1 MNSLMEQFRS
11 LGAMRLIAIFGLSA
25 GLAAAL
31 LFFSFSMG
39 GGSQALLYGGLDPS
53 DSARVSEALD
63 SAGISYEFRSGG
75 AAIYVSRNQVD
86 EARVRVASGGALNSG
101 SVGYEIFDE
110 TDALGA
116 TSFVQNMN
124 AKRALEGELART
136 IQSLD
141 IIDTARVHLVLPERR
156 LFERDAAQPSASIVI
171 SARGELT
178 SEHSSIIRNIV
189 ASAVDGLS
197 AREITIA
204 DTTGRL
210 LASPE
215 DGGVG
220 SAMFE
225 SARADVEERY
235 RQRILNLVEGVVG
248 SGAARV
254 QVSAEL
260 NRESLSTSSEV
271 YDPDGQVMSR
281 RQRSEQTGR
290 DTDGSNN
297 AVSAS
302 ENLPDDAEPAAGRAS
317 SVNETSS
324 SDETVEFQNPV
335 TRTTRIIEAG
345 GLERLSV
352 AVAVDGIVQV
362 AEDGTQSYV
371 QRTPEEMAQITA
383 LVRSAMGYTE
393 VAGGRQDSLEVTN
406 IRFARAD
413 PSLGTPAASG
423 FSLNK
428 NDIMRAAEI
437 GVMFITALLVIF
449 LVARPMAKGAAAAA
463 PAMAIA
469 GAGGGGGG
477 NSGRAAL
484 ESGNAQAAIA
494 DSSGQQMSQ
503 QSSDSSSGSASM
515 MQAPRDDGIDI
526 AKIDGQ
532 VKASSI
538 KKVSGVVNS
547 HPDES
552 LSIIR
557 SWMNEG

>member
-1 MNSLMEQFRS
+1 MNSLMEQLRS

-31 LFFSFSMG
+31 LFFSFNMG
-39 GGSQALLYGGLDPS
+39 GGSQALLYAGLNPA

-63 SAGISYEFRSGG
+63 TAGIPYEFRSGG
-75 AAIYVSRNQVD
+75 STIYVARNQVD

-136 IQSLD
+136 IQFLD

-156 LFERDAAQPSASIVI
+156 LFEREAAQPSASIVI

-178 SEHSSIIRNIV
+178 REHSGIIRNIV
-189 ASAVDGLS
+189 ASAVDGMS
-197 AREITIA
+197 ARDITIA

-210 LASPE
+210 LASPDE
-215 DGGVG
+215 GDGLG
-220 SAMFE
+220 SIALE
-225 SARADVEERY
+225 SQRASIEEQY

-248 SGAARV
+248 TGAARV

-260 NRESLSTSSEV
+260 NRNSVTQSEER
-271 YDPDGQVMSR
+271 YDPDGSVLRSR
-281 RQRSEQTGR
+281 TRSEETGR
-290 DTDGSNN
+290 EVDGAAN

-302 ENLPDDAEPAAGRAS
+302 ENLPDDEAAETDGPQSLNES
-317 SVNETSS
+317 STSN
-324 SDETVEFQNPV
+324 DQQEFALS
-335 TRTTRIIEAG
+335 RTTTTRVTEAG
-345 GLERLSV
+345 EIERLSV
-352 AVAVDGIVQV
+352 AVAVDGTVEI
-362 AEDGTQSYV
+362 AEDGTRSYV
-371 QRTPEEMAQITA
+371 PRTEAEMAQITA
-383 LVRSAMGYTE
+383 LVRSAMGFTQVE
-393 VAGGRQDSLEVTN
+393 GGRQDSLEVTN
-406 IRFARAD
+406 IRFSRAD
-413 PSLGTPAASG
+413 PTMGTPAASG

-437 GVMFITALLVIF
+437 GVMFLTALLVIF
-449 LVARPMAKGAAAAA
+449 LVARPLAKSAASAG

-477 NSGRAAL
+477 GAIER
-484 ESGNAQAAIA
+484 EGGQAAIT
-494 DSSGQQMSQ
+494 DDSGQQIPQ
-503 QSSDSSSGSASM
+503 QAQGGGSGSSAM
-515 MQAPRDDGIDI
+515 APAFVDSGIDI

-557 SWMNEG
+557 SWMSEG

>member
-1 MNSLMEQFRS
+1 MNSLMEQLRS
-11 LGAMRLIAIFGLSA
+11 IGAMRLVAIFGLSA

-31 LFFSFSMG
+31 LFFSFNMG
-39 GGSQALLYGGLDPS
+39 GGSQALLYAGLDPS
-53 DSARVSEALD
+53 DSSRVSEALD
-63 SAGISYEFRSGG
+63 TAGIPYEFRSGG
-75 AAIYVSRNQVD
+75 ASIYVARNRVD

-156 LFERDAAQPSASIVI
+156 LFERNAAQPSASIVV
-171 SARGELT
+171 SARAELT
-178 SEHSSIIRNIV
+178 REHSGIIRNIV
-189 ASAVDGLS
+189 ASAVDGLT
-197 AREITIA
+197 ARDITIA

-215 DGGVG
+215 EGDGLG
-220 SAMFE
+220 SIALE
-225 SARADVEERY
+225 SQRASIEEQY

-248 SGAARV
+248 TGAARV

-260 NRESLSTSSEV
+260 NRNSVTQSEER
-271 YDPDGQVMSR
+271 YDPDGSVLRSR
-281 RQRSEQTGR
+281 TRSEETGR
-290 DTDGSNN
+290 EVDGAAN

-302 ENLPDDAEPAAGRAS
+302 ENLPAAEDAAS
-317 SVNETSS
+317 EGPQSVNESSTSN
-324 SDETVEFQNPV
+324 DQQEFALS
-335 TRTTRIIEAG
+335 RTTTTRVTEAG
-345 GLERLSV
+345 DIERLSV
-352 AVAVDGIVQV
+352 AVAVDGTVEI
-362 AEDGTQSYV
+362 AEDGTRTYV
-371 QRTPEEMAQITA
+371 PRSAEEMTQITA
-383 LVRSAMGYTE
+383 LVRSAMGFTQLE
-393 VAGGRQDSLEVTN
+393 NGRQDSLEVTN
-406 IRFARAD
+406 IRFSRAD
-413 PSLGTPAASG
+413 PAMGTPAASG

-428 NDIMRAAEI
+428 NDIMRGAEI
-437 GVMFITALLVIF
+437 GVMFLTALLVIF
-449 LVARPMAKGAAAAA
+449 LVARPLAKGAAATG
-463 PAMAIA
+463 PPMAIA
-469 GAGGGGGG
+469 AAGGGGGG
-477 NSGRAAL
+477 GAIER
-484 ESGNAQAAIA
+484 EGGQAAIA
-494 DSSGQQMSQ
+494 DHSGQQMSQ
-503 QSSDSSSGSASM
+503 QTSSGGSGAASM
-515 MQAPRDDGIDI
+515 PSAFVDNGIDI

-557 SWMNEG
+557 SWMSES

>member
-1 MNSLMEQFRS
+1 VNSLMEQLRS
-11 LGAMRLIAIFGLSA
+11 IGAMRLIAIFGLSA

-31 LFFSFSMG
+31 LYFSFNMG
-39 GGSQALLYGGLDPS
+39 GGSQALLYAGLDPS
-53 DSARVSEALD
+53 DSASVSEALD
-63 SAGISYEFRSGG
+63 TAGIPYEFRNGG
-75 AAIYVSRNQVD
+75 ASIYVARNQVD

-141 IIDTARVHLVLPERR
+141 IITSARVHLVLPERR

-171 SARGELT
+171 SSRGELT
-178 SEHSSIIRNIV
+178 REHSGIIRNIV

-197 AREITIA
+197 ARDITIA

-215 DGGVG
+215 EGDGLG
-220 SAMFE
+220 SIALE
-225 SARADVEERY
+225 SQRASIEEQY
-235 RQRILNLVEGVVG
+235 RRRILNLVEGVVG
-248 SGAARV
+248 VGAARV
-254 QVSAEL
+254 QVSADL
-260 NRESLSTSSEV
+260 NRNSVTQSEER
-271 YDPDGQVMSR
+271 YDPEGSVLRSR
-281 RQRSEQTGR
+281 TRSEETGR
-290 DTDGSNN
+290 EVDGAAN

-302 ENLPDDAEPAAGRAS
+302 ENLPGDEAAATDGPQ
-317 SVNETSS
+317 SVNESSTSN
-324 SDETVEFQNPV
+324 DAQEFALS
-335 TRTTRIIEAG
+335 RTTTTRVTEAG
-345 GLERLSV
+345 DIERLSV
-352 AVAVDGIVQV
+352 AVAVDGSMEV
-362 AEDGTQSYV
+362 AEDGTPTYV
-371 QRTPEEMAQITA
+371 PRTEAEMAQITA
-383 LVRSAMGYTE
+383 LVRSAMGFTQIE
-393 VAGGRQDSLEVTN
+393 DGRQDSLEVTN
-406 IRFARAD
+406 IRFSRAD
-413 PSLGTPAASG
+413 PNVGTPAASG

-428 NDIMRAAEI
+428 DDIMRAAEI
-437 GVMFITALLVIF
+437 GVMFLTALLVIF
-449 LVARPMAKGAAAAA
+449 LVARPLAKGAASAA

-469 GAGGGGGG
+469 GAGGGGP
-477 NSGRAAL
+477 RI
-484 ESGNAQAAIA
+484 ESEGAHAAIA
-494 DSSGQQMSQ
+494 DSSGQQLQQ
-503 QSSDSSSGSASM
+503 QSASGGGAAAM
-515 MQAPRDDGIDI
+515 PEYVDDGIDI

-557 SWMNEG
+557 TWMSEG

>member
-1 MNSLMEQFRS
+1 MNSLMEQLRS
-11 LGAMRLIAIFGLSA
+11 IGAMRLIAIFGLSA

-31 LFFSFSMG
+31 LFFSFNMG
-39 GGSQALLYGGLDPS
+39 GGSQALLYAGLDPS
-53 DSARVSEALD
+53 DSASVSEALD
-63 SAGISYEFRSGG
+63 TAGIPYEYRNGG
-75 AAIYVSRNQVD
+75 SSIYVSRNQVD
-86 EARVRVASGGALNSG
+86 EARVRIASGGALNSG

-141 IIDTARVHLVLPERR
+141 IITSARVHLVLPERR
-156 LFERDAAQPSASIVI
+156 LFERDAARPSASIVI
-171 SARGELT
+171 SSRGELT
-178 SEHSSIIRNIV
+178 REHSGIIRNIV

-210 LASPE
+210 LASPDE
-215 DGGVG
+215 GDGLGTI
-220 SAMFE
+220 ALE
-225 SARADVEERY
+225 SQRASVEEQY
-235 RQRILNLVEGVVG
+235 RRRILDLVEGVVG
-248 SGAARV
+248 VGAARV

-260 NRESLSTSSEV
+260 NRNSITESEERF
-271 YDPDGQVMSR
+271 DPEGSVLRSR
-281 RQRSEQTGR
+281 TRSEETGR
-290 DTDGSNN
+290 EVDGAAN

-302 ENLPDDAEPAAGRAS
+302 ENLPGDDAANADGPQ
-317 SVNETSS
+317 SVNESSTSN
-324 SDETVEFQNPV
+324 DAQEFALS
-335 TRTTRIIEAG
+335 RTTTTRVTEAG
-345 GLERLSV
+345 NIERLSV
-352 AVAVDGIVQV
+352 AVAVDGTVEI

-371 QRTPEEMAQITA
+371 PRTEEEMAQITA
-383 LVRSAMGYTE
+383 LVRSAMGYTYIE
-393 VAGGRQDSLEVTN
+393 GQNARQDSLEVTN
-406 IRFARAD
+406 IRFSRAD
-413 PSLGTPAASG
+413 PNIGTPAASG

-437 GVMFITALLVIF
+437 GVMFLTALLVIF
-449 LVARPMAKGAAAAA
+449 LVARPLAKGAASAGPAAAIAGSGGGGGPRIESEGTHAAIADASGQAVQQGAVSPAAAAA
-463 PAMAIA
+463 PAYV
-469 GAGGGGGG
+469 
-477 NSGRAAL
+477 
-484 ESGNAQAAIA
+484 
-494 DSSGQQMSQ
+494 
-503 QSSDSSSGSASM
+503 
-515 MQAPRDDGIDI
+515 DDGIDV

-557 SWMNEG
+557 TWMSEN

>member
-1 MNSLMEQFRS
+1 
-11 LGAMRLIAIFGLSA
+11 MRLIAIFGLSA

-31 LFFSFSMG
+31 LFFSFNMG
-39 GGSQALLYGGLDPS
+39 GGSQALLYAGLDPS

-63 SAGISYEFRSGG
+63 TAGIPYEFRGG
-75 AAIYVSRNQVD
+75 GSSIYVARNQVD

-110 TDALGA
+110 SDALGA

-141 IIDTARVHLVLPERR
+141 IIDSARVHLVLPERR
-156 LFERDAAQPSASIVI
+156 LFERDAAEPSASIVI

-178 SEHSSIIRNIV
+178 AEHSGIVRNIV
-189 ASAVDGLS
+189 ASAVSGL
-197 AREITIA
+197 AAGNVTIA

-210 LASPE
+210 LASPQAG
-215 DGGVG
+215 DSLG
-220 SAMFE
+220 AAALE
-225 SARADVEERY
+225 SRRSQIEEQY
-235 RQRILNLVEGVVG
+235 RQRILDLVEGVVG
-248 SGAARV
+248 AGAARV

-260 NRESLSTSSEV
+260 NRESLTASSEQF
-271 YDPDGQVMSR
+271 DIENQVTAR
-281 RQRSEQTGR
+281 RQRSEETGR
-290 DTDGSNN
+290 EVDGAAN

-302 ENLPDDAEPAAGRAS
+302 ENLPDEEAAGGEPQ
-317 SVNETSS
+317 SVNETSR
-324 SDETVEFQNPV
+324 SDETIEFETPV
-335 TRTTRIIEAG
+335 TRTTRVIEAG
-345 GLERLSV
+345 GIERLSV
-352 AVAVDGIVQV
+352 AVAVDGTIEI
-362 AEDGTQSYV
+362 AEDGT
-371 QRTPEEMAQITA
+371 RTYTPRSDEEMAQITA
-383 LVRSAMGYTE
+383 LVRSAMGFTQVE
-393 VAGGRQDSLEVTN
+393 NGRQDSLEVTN

-423 FSLNK
+423 FSINK

-449 LVARPMAKGAAAAA
+449 LVARPLAKGAASAA

-469 GAGGGGGG
+469 SAGAGGGAAPAVES
-477 NSGRAAL
+477 SGA
-484 ESGNAQAAIA
+484 SPAAIA
-494 DSSGQQMSQ
+494 DQSGGQMAAPAAGTASPAA
-503 QSSDSSSGSASM
+503 SGV
-515 MQAPRDDGIDI
+515 PERDDGIDI

-532 VKASSI
+532 VKASSL
-538 KKVSGVVNS
+538 KKISGVVNS

>member
-1 MNSLMEQFRS
+1 MNSLMEQLRS
-11 LGAMRLIAIFGLSA
+11 IGAMRLIAIFGLSA

-31 LFFSFSMG
+31 LYFSFNMG
-39 GGSQALLYGGLDPS
+39 GGSQALLYAGLDPS
-53 DSARVSEALD
+53 DSASVSEALD
-63 SAGISYEFRSGG
+63 TAGIPYEFRNGG
-75 AAIYVSRNQVD
+75 ASIYVARNQVD

-141 IIDTARVHLVLPERR
+141 IITSARVHLVLPERR

-171 SARGELT
+171 SSRGELT
-178 SEHSSIIRNIV
+178 REHSGIIRNIV

-197 AREITIA
+197 ARDITIA

-215 DGGVG
+215 EGDGLG
-220 SAMFE
+220 SIALE
-225 SARADVEERY
+225 SQRASIEEQY
-235 RQRILNLVEGVVG
+235 RRRILNLVEGVVG
-248 SGAARV
+248 VGAARV
-254 QVSAEL
+254 QVSADL
-260 NRESLSTSSEV
+260 NRNSVTQSEER
-271 YDPDGQVMSR
+271 YDPEGSVLRSR
-281 RQRSEQTGR
+281 TRSEETGR
-290 DTDGSNN
+290 EVDGAAN

-302 ENLPDDAEPAAGRAS
+302 ENLPGDEAAATDGPQ
-317 SVNETSS
+317 SVNESSTSN
-324 SDETVEFQNPV
+324 DAQEFALS
-335 TRTTRIIEAG
+335 RTTTTRVTEAG
-345 GLERLSV
+345 DIERLSV
-352 AVAVDGIVQV
+352 AVAVDGSMEV
-362 AEDGTQSYV
+362 AEDGTPTYV
-371 QRTPEEMAQITA
+371 PRTEAEMAQITA
-383 LVRSAMGYTE
+383 LVRSAMGFTQIE
-393 VAGGRQDSLEVTN
+393 DGRQDSLEVTN
-406 IRFARAD
+406 IRFSRAD
-413 PSLGTPAASG
+413 PNVGTPAASG

-428 NDIMRAAEI
+428 DDIMRAAEI
-437 GVMFITALLVIF
+437 GVMFLTALLVIF
-449 LVARPMAKGAAAAA
+449 LVARPLAKGAASAA

-469 GAGGGGGG
+469 GAGGGGP
-477 NSGRAAL
+477 RI
-484 ESGNAQAAIA
+484 ESEGAHAAIA
-494 DSSGQQMSQ
+494 DSSGQQLQQ
-503 QSSDSSSGSASM
+503 QSASGGGAAAM
-515 MQAPRDDGIDI
+515 PEYVDDGIDI

-557 SWMNEG
+557 TWMSEG

>member
-31 LFFSFSMG
+31 LVFSFSMG

-53 DSARVSEALD
+53 DSAHVSEALD

-75 AAIYVSRNQVD
+75 SAIYVARNQVD

-171 SARGELT
+171 SARGDLT
-178 SEHSSIIRNIV
+178 NEHSGIIRNIV

-210 LASPE
+210 LASPD
-215 DGGVG
+215 DGGAG

-290 DTDGSNN
+290 DMDGSSN

-302 ENLPDDAEPAAGRAS
+302 ENLPNDAASAGNQPN

-352 AVAVDGIVQV
+352 AVAVDGIVQTG
-362 AEDGTQSYV
+362 EDGTQSYV
-371 QRTPEEMAQITA
+371 PRTPEEMTQITA
-383 LVRSAMGYTE
+383 LVRSAMGFTE

-413 PSLGTPAASG
+413 PALGTPAASG

-449 LVARPMAKGAAAAA
+449 LVARPMAKGAAAA

-469 GAGGGGGG
+469 GAGAGVGGG
-477 NSGRAAL
+477 NAGRGAL

-503 QSSDSSSGSASM
+503 QTSDNSGSAPT